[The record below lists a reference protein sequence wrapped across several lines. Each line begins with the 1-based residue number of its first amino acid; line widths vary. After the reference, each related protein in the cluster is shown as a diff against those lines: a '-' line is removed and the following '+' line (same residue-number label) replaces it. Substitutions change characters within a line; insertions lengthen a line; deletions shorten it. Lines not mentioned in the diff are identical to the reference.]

1 MKTEECL
8 ALAEWE
14 VTVRSLL
21 LDRHYLWLNF
31 FSCLIVVKNNQL
43 PIIFLKSCKFHVL
56 HLFVTSHLTQK
67 ALSEYIIKT
76 NNVLL
81 KQNSNKKPVTLL
93 CHCWSIISPLQVSK
107 SIHIIIYKLI
117 SKLSDSYHDKK
128 KSFSWKHPMVSPRD
142 HVDLLYVLENPVVN
156 TVQQDWENKL
166 SDRRLILKH
175 AFGAKMT
182 KYKGHDVCQNCIMA
196 YWKVHFM
203 KNKWC

>member
-128 KSFSWKHPMVSPRD
+128 K
-142 HVDLLYVLENPVVN
+142 
-156 TVQQDWENKL
+156 KL
-166 SDRRLILKH
+166 
-175 AFGAKMT
+175 
-182 KYKGHDVCQNCIMA
+182 
-196 YWKVHFM
+196 FM
-203 KNKWC
+203 KASNGQSQRSCWPAVCLRESCSEYSTAGLRKQAIR